1 MSNEKCVWRKG
12 SRFTAIDAT
21 EANAEMD
28 AIRQEKGQLTADLLL
43 ERAKDGSNILHSAF
57 EWDDSKAGRLYRRSQ
72 AMQMIKSIE
81 VIYEETPAV
90 ETTIKYWQIV
100 EDKDEKDKVAKSY
113 VTKEEALMNPEQRAK
128 MVSGAYKMLRD
139 FRKKYKEL
147 DELDAFH
154 SLIDSLVPDD

>member
-1 MSNEKCVWRKG
+1 
-12 SRFTAIDAT
+12 
-21 EANAEMD
+21 
-28 AIRQEKGQLTADLLL
+28 
-43 ERAKDGSNILHSAF
+43 
-57 EWDDSKAGRLYRRSQ
+57 
-72 AMQMIKSIE
+72 

-100 EDKDEKDKVAKSY
+100 EDKEEKDKVAKSY